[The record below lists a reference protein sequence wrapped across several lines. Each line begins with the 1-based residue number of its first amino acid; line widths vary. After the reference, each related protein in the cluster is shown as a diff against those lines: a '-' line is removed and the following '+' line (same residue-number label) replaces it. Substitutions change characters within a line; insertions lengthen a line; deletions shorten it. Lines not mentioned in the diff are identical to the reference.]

1 MVDVAIRALSAAVND
16 PTTAVQVLDHLEELL
31 REMGKTSLERRG
43 ELRDDS
49 GRLRVVIPSQRW
61 EDFLT
66 LAVTEIREYGASSIQ
81 VMRRLR
87 TLLDGLRAEVLED
100 YRPAVDEE
108 LRRLDATV
116 TAGFGHRVDLDRA
129 LVADRQGIGG
139 PHTREAPPLPG

>member
-1 MVDVAIRALSAAVND
+1 VND

-31 REMGKTSLERRG
+31 REMGTTSLERRG
-43 ELRDDS
+43 ELRDDD
-49 GRLRVVIPSQRW
+49 GRLRVVVPSQRW

-66 LAVTEIREYGASSIQ
+66 LAVTEIREYGAPSIQ

-87 TLLDGLRAEVLED
+87 TLLEGLRDEVLDE

-116 TAGFGHRVDLDRA
+116 AASFGDSVDLDRA
-129 LVADRQGIGG
+129 LTADRQGIGG
-139 PHTREAPPLPG
+139 PHTREAAA